1 MKDHYH
7 ITETQIVQKQAPCN
21 VAGYNFYETRSR
33 TNVFGL
39 NNEHGCIFCIQI
51 HVDTLK
57 YAGKLN
63 NRHVK
68 NAYVAICNIK
78 KILVF

>member
-1 MKDHYH
+1 MVILFD
-7 ITETQIVQKQAPCN
+7 N
-21 VAGYNFYETRSR
+21 YETRSI
-33 TNVFGL
+33 TKVFGL
-39 NNEHGCIFCIQI
+39 NNEHGCIFCIKI

-68 NAYVAICNIK
+68 NAYVMICNIK